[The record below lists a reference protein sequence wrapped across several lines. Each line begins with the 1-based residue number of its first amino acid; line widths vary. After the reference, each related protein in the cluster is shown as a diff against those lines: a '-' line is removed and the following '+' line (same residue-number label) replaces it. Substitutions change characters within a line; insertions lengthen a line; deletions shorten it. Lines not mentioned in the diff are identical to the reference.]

1 MLPSSNGR
9 LTPALMLRVLQI
21 QMDSQLKA
29 QQNIGYSNEGESD
42 MLRRMFLET
51 NPILLA
57 VTVIV
62 SCLHMLFDMLAFK
75 NDVAFWRKN
84 KSMEGLSLRT
94 IVINTFFQAVIFLY
108 LADHETSWM
117 VLFSSGVGLLIDIWK
132 IHKAFLSSVS
142 RHLLILFSCG
152 RH

>member
-1 MLPSSNGR
+1 MQ
-9 LTPALMLRVLQI
+9 VDQ
-21 QMDSQLKA
+21 QLKA
-29 QQNIGYSNEGESD
+29 QQKIGYSDEGEAD
-42 MLRRMFLET
+42 VLRRMFLET
-51 NPILLA
+51 NPILLG
-57 VTVIV
+57 VTIIV

-132 IHKAFLSSVS
+132 IQKAFLGSVRQHTAFCLS
-142 RHLLILFSCG
+142 QKSTEAGTDCLGANR
-152 RH
+152 